1 MYFKQCSLSLAK
13 GVIFNMWDLLGQ
25 NLKLDFAIINQLCA
39 LIKKHAKWLFITI
52 VLHMLCKILH
62 PDDPDG
68 IEKILITKEAY
79 WMAQLFCVFPNGLN
93 KRFEIHS
100 NKRIN
105 YGK

>member
-1 MYFKQCSLSLAK
+1 
-13 GVIFNMWDLLGQ
+13 MWRSLGQ
-25 NLKLDFAIINQLCA
+25 NLKLDFAIINQLCV
-39 LIKKHAKWLFITI
+39 LIKKHAKWLFITT
-52 VLHMLCKILH
+52 VNPHVMQDFTFQSFDKV
-62 PDDPDG
+62 DPKTDLDR

>member
-1 MYFKQCSLSLAK
+1 MDKEFKKA
-13 GVIFNMWDLLGQ
+13 
-25 NLKLDFAIINQLCA
+25 NQQQYRYS
-39 LIKKHAKWLFITI
+39 T
-52 VLHMLCKILH
+52 
-62 PDDPDG
+62 DS

-93 KRFEIHS
+93 KRLEIHS